1 MDVKLLASIVLCL
14 IVGTGIGYS
23 VSLPQISTLQSKTS
37 NLESEISTLRTDYN
51 NLNASYN
58 QLLSDY
64 SSLTSE
70 YNELVTEHNGLE
82 ISYNSLNLT
91 YYHLQTAYEQLEKAY
106 ELLNTAGLVFD
117 GLRISDL
124 NITKEYWWTTYYDVI
139 GNVTNISNQ
148 SMSKVYIVLFTFE
161 PDGTLDYYYVRTVE
175 NLAVNESNDF
185 EFSGVLE
192 EDQKFN
198 ILAIG
203 NHGFADLES
212 DEAARLLALLEEAEA
227 RIVELEQMVEYEVY
241 ALKDEEYYYSMMDD
255 VKEANETILVAMYSI
270 IYDPDDYFDW
280 ANDLINELIYA
291 KERGVNVTVI
301 IEYRTYWGYM
311 DGNLEAYNY
320 LSANNINVQLDNETD
335 THHMK
340 LVIIDDK
347 IVYLGS
353 HNWSESGLYYNHETS
368 VKIVSKNIAEIFKEY
383 LETTFGI

>member
-23 VSLPQISTLQSKTS
+23 VSLPQISILQSKTS
-37 NLESEISTLRTDYN
+37 SLESEISTLTTDYN

-58 QLLSDY
+58 QLLND
-64 SSLTSE
+64 
-70 YNELVTEHNGLE
+70 
-82 ISYNSLNLT
+82 YNSLNST
-91 YYHLQTAYEQLEKAY
+91 YYNLQKTYEQLEKAY
-106 ELLNTAGLVFD
+106 EILNTAGLVFN

-124 NITKEYWWTTYYDVI
+124 NVTTEYWWSTYYDVM

-192 EDQKFN
+192 ENQKFN

-203 NHGFADLES
+203 NHGFADIES

-241 ALKDEEYYYSMMDD
+241 ALKDEEYYYSIMDD
-255 VKEANETILVAMYSI
+255 VKEANETILVAMYSM
-270 IYDPDDYFDW
+270 IYDPNDTFDW
-280 ANDLINELIYA
+280 ANDLIKELVYA
-291 KERGVNVTVI
+291 KQRGVNVTAI

-311 DGNLEAYNY
+311 DENLEAYNY
-320 LSANNINVQLDNETD
+320 LSAYNVNVQLDIDTD
-335 THHMK
+335 TDHMK
-340 LVIIDDK
+340 LVIIDNN
-347 IVYLGS
+347 IVYVGS

-368 VKIVSKNIAEIFKEY
+368 VKIVSKEIAELFKAY
-383 LETTFGI
+383 FETI